1 MIPRPSFWPVAIVS
15 LLLGN
20 ACIVAITVYAASGAG
35 SPGGSGTGGGGGGG
49 GGAIEPDYDRKAL
62 AWDQTARQ
70 AALDRALGWSATAS
84 ITPAGHASASGSPGT
99 LALDLRDG
107 ARQPIRAAR
116 ITAIAFHE
124 TDPRRTFT
132 LTLTPATTGEPGR
145 FTAPLPTFK
154 RGLWRVALTVD
165 AVGTR
170 FTPTLQVDTDLPLPR
185 ESGDAPCSQ

>member
-1 MIPRPSFWPVAIVS
+1 MIRRPAFWPVAIVS

-35 SPGGSGTGGGGGGG
+35 IPGGNAG

-62 AWDQTARQ
+62 AWDELARQ
-70 AALDRALGWSATAS
+70 AALDRALGWSATAA
-84 ITPAGHASASGSPGT
+84 ITRAGPASASGSPGT
-99 LALDLRDG
+99 LTLDLRDG
-107 ARQPIRAAR
+107 AGQPIRAAR

-124 TDPRRTFT
+124 TDPRRTFA
-132 LTLTPATTGEPGR
+132 LTLTPAPPPTGEPGR

-154 RGLWRVALTVD
+154 PGLWRVALTVD

-170 FTPTLQVDTDLPLPR
+170 FTPTLRLDTDRPLPR
-185 ESGDAPCSQ
+185 DPGDAPCSQ